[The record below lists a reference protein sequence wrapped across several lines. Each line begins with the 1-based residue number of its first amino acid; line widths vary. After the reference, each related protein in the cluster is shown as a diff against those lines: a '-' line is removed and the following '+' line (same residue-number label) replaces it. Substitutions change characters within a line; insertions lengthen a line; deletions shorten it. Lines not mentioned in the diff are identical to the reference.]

1 MFVMAFNGKV
11 STTVLQGLENQLAR
25 GQFVINDLIGD
36 QDAPFL
42 SNPFVQR
49 DCGPIVGI
57 GRMRSDLCR
66 DPEGDDADAL

>member
-1 MFVMAFNGKV
+1 MFVMALNGKV
-11 STTVLQGLENQLAR
+11 STTVLLRLENQLAS

-49 DCGPIVGI
+49 ACGPKDVDSHVDRFI
-57 GRMRSDLCR
+57 DKF
-66 DPEGDDADAL
+66 